1 MQLLIPRPRAAP
13 DCPRANK
20 LTGKSNRLAAMNT
33 TPNSLLLT
41 DGQGVQVTSEKQISP
56 TMMPQLIAASQGPI
70 LVATVCIL
78 LTVLYIWKQTRRPRD
93 TGNTVQLS
101 GSPKENVREAPV
113 ETGDE
118 NTRQTASTN
127 NWENLESILRSRW
140 EKLEMSLLTA
150 VQTNMTNMEKT
161 QQSHWEKMEAT
172 LQTTFQSNRRQLL
185 AVQKEVDGLTEQ
197 VRGLHTLV
205 TSESKGLRELMTA
218 PQQQQQELREAI
230 ALQASMKA
238 VVDGLKSQQDL
249 LQDTHQSTLDARVEM
264 KAEGDRVVSSL
275 SDFEARFYAEIN
287 SLFRRLEDLSNKMDQ
302 THYDLTWHAQEQ
314 YGKVYLL
321 EQAAENSGLTLD
333 NTRLLGEVSEETKE
347 VLDSL
352 KGMMED
358 LMSRLLPPASRP
370 PQSQAHMP
378 PPSHQANAPTPG
390 GGGPGSPDPVPIS
403 LTTGLRFKSPPT
415 SPPVAPAPQI
425 FSPGS
430 PLTLTAEDLGRI
442 LLILQQS
449 QAMMLGR

>member
-1 MQLLIPRPRAAP
+1 MSCEFPAQPLIARE
-13 DCPRANK
+13 
-20 LTGKSNRLAAMNT
+20 LTGKSSRPAAMNT
-33 TPNSLLLT
+33 TPNNLLLV
-41 DGQGVQVTSEKQISP
+41 DGQGVQVTSEKQVSP
-56 TMMPQLIAASQGPI
+56 AMTPQWITASQGPMLI
-70 LVATVCIL
+70 ATVCIL
-78 LTVLYIWKQTRRPRD
+78 LAVLYTWKQTRRPRG
-93 TGNTVQLS
+93 TRNALQPS
-101 GSPKENVREAPV
+101 GSPKESVKEAPV
-113 ETGDE
+113 ETGAE
-118 NTRQTASTN
+118 NALQMASIN
-127 NWENLESILRSRW
+127 NWENLESILRSHW
-140 EKLEMSLLTA
+140 EKLETTLLTA
-150 VQTNMTNMEKT
+150 SQTNLDKT
-161 QQSHWEKMEAT
+161 LQSHWEKMEAT
-172 LQTTFQSNRRQLL
+172 LQTTSQSNRRQLL

-205 TSESKGLRELMTA
+205 TSEIKGLRELTTA

-249 LQDTHQSTLDARVEM
+249 LQDTHQSSLDARVEL
-264 KAEGDRVVSSL
+264 KADRVVSSL
-275 SDFEARFYAEIN
+275 ADFEARFYAEIN
-287 SLFRRLEDLSNKMDQ
+287 SLFRRLEELSNKVDQ

-314 YGKVYLL
+314 YGKGYLL
-321 EQAAENSGLTLD
+321 EQAAEHSGLTLD

-378 PPSHQANAPTPG
+378 APSHQATAPTPG
-390 GGGPGSPDPVPIS
+390 AGGPGSPDPVPIS

-415 SPPVAPAPQI
+415 SPPAAPAPQI
-425 FSPGS
+425 FSSGS

-449 QAMMLGR
+449 QAMMIGR

>member
-1 MQLLIPRPRAAP
+1 
-13 DCPRANK
+13 
-20 LTGKSNRLAAMNT
+20 MNT
-33 TPNSLLLT
+33 TPNNLLLV
-41 DGQGVQVTSEKQISP
+41 DGQGVQVTSEKQVSP
-56 TMMPQLIAASQGPI
+56 AMTPQWITASQGPMLI
-70 LVATVCIL
+70 ATVCIL
-78 LTVLYIWKQTRRPRD
+78 LAVLYTWKQTRRPRG
-93 TGNTVQLS
+93 TRNALQPS
-101 GSPKENVREAPV
+101 GSPKESVKEAPV
-113 ETGDE
+113 ETGAE
-118 NTRQTASTN
+118 NALQMASIN
-127 NWENLESILRSRW
+127 NWENLESILRSHW
-140 EKLEMSLLTA
+140 EKLETTLLTA
-150 VQTNMTNMEKT
+150 SQTNLDKT
-161 QQSHWEKMEAT
+161 LQSHWEKMEAT
-172 LQTTFQSNRRQLL
+172 LQTTSQSNRRQLL

-205 TSESKGLRELMTA
+205 TSEIKGLRELTTA

-249 LQDTHQSTLDARVEM
+249 LQDTHQSSLDARVEL
-264 KAEGDRVVSSL
+264 KADRVVSSL
-275 SDFEARFYAEIN
+275 ADFEARFYAEIN
-287 SLFRRLEDLSNKMDQ
+287 SLFRRLEELSNKVDQ

-314 YGKVYLL
+314 YGKGYLL
-321 EQAAENSGLTLD
+321 EQAAEHSGLTLD

-378 PPSHQANAPTPG
+378 PPSHQATAPTPG
-390 GGGPGSPDPVPIS
+390 AGGPGSPDPVPIS

-415 SPPVAPAPQI
+415 SPPAAPAPQI
-425 FSPGS
+425 FSSGS

>member
-1 MQLLIPRPRAAP
+1 
-13 DCPRANK
+13 
-20 LTGKSNRLAAMNT
+20 MNT
-33 TPNSLLLT
+33 TPNNLLLA
-41 DGQGVQVTSEKQISP
+41 DGQGVQVTSEKQVSP
-56 TMMPQLIAASQGPI
+56 AMKPQLIAASQGPM

-78 LTVLYIWKQTRRPRD
+78 LTVLYTWKQTRRPRD
-93 TGNTVQLS
+93 TRNAVQPS
-101 GSPKENVREAPV
+101 GSPKESVREAPV
-113 ETGDE
+113 ETGAE
-118 NTRQTASTN
+118 NARQMASTN
-127 NWENLESILRSRW
+127 NWENLESILRSHW
-140 EKLEMSLLTA
+140 EKLETTLLTA
-150 VQTNMTNMEKT
+150 SQTNMDKT
-161 QQSHWEKMEAT
+161 LQSHWEKMEAT
-172 LQTTFQSNRRQLL
+172 LQTTSQSNRRQLL

-197 VRGLHTLV
+197 VRSLHALV
-205 TSESKGLRELMTA
+205 ISESKGLRELMTA

-275 SDFEARFYAEIN
+275 ADFEARVYAEIN
-287 SLFRRLEDLSNKMDQ
+287 SLFRRLEELSNKVDQ

-347 VLDSL
+347 ALDSL

-378 PPSHQANAPTPG
+378 PPSHQATAPTPG
-390 GGGPGSPDPVPIS
+390 AGGPGSPDPVPIS

-425 FSPGS
+425 FSSGS

>member
-1 MQLLIPRPRAAP
+1 MTADPTPPRAEPLIA
-13 DCPRANK
+13 RE
-20 LTGKSNRLAAMNT
+20 LTGKSSRFAAMNT
-33 TPNSLLLT
+33 TPSNLLLA
-41 DGQGVQVTSEKQISP
+41 DGQGVQVASEKQAGP
-56 TMMPQLIAASQGPI
+56 ALTLQWTTASQGPVLI
-70 LVATVCIL
+70 AMVCIL
-78 LTVLYIWKQTRRPRD
+78 LAVLYTWKQARRSRGTR
-93 TGNTVQLS
+93 NALQQS
-101 GSPKENVREAPV
+101 GSPRESAKRAPV
-113 ETGDE
+113 ETGLE
-118 NTRQTASTN
+118 TALQMSPTN
-127 NWENLESILRSRW
+127 NWENLESMLRSHW
-140 EKLEMSLLTA
+140 EKLETILHTA
-150 VQTNMTNMEKT
+150 SQTNLDKAL
-161 QQSHWEKMEAT
+161 QSHWEKLETT
-172 LQTTFQSNRRQLL
+172 LHTTSQSSRQQLL

-205 TSESKGLRELMTA
+205 ISEVKGLRELATA

-238 VVDGLKSQQDL
+238 VVDGLKNQQDL
-249 LQDTHQSTLDARVEM
+249 LQDTHQSSLDARVEL

-275 SDFEARFYAEIN
+275 ADFEARFYAEIN
-287 SLFRRLEDLSNKMDQ
+287 SLFRRLEELSNKVDQ

-314 YGKVYLL
+314 YGRGYLL

-333 NTRLLGEVSEETKE
+333 NTRLLGEVSEEVKE

-378 PPSHQANAPTPG
+378 PPPHQATASTPLA
-390 GGGPGSPDPVPIS
+390 GGPGSPDPVPIS

-415 SPPVAPAPQI
+415 SPPAAPAPQI
-425 FSPGS
+425 FSSGS